1 MVVLYADFE
10 KLCQTE
16 NLFYIKILKQQAS
29 YAKNFNGFT
38 NIRLK
43 RDRKIHFEDDNNTF
57 CVKDRKI

>member
-1 MVVLYADFE
+1 M
-10 KLCQTE
+10 Q
-16 NLFYIKILKQQAS
+16 
-29 YAKNFNGFT
+29 KNFNIFT